1 MIARNVWFDR
11 LDLSIV
17 RQKVLDE
24 TGSIISDTRYSKW
37 QQYSGVQF
45 PAHIDI
51 NRPKDGYGLVLDLLD
66 MKMNLMLTDDKF
78 AVPQPE
84 GSQLQIIGAAK

>member
-24 TGSIISDTRYSKW
+24 TGSIVSDTRYSKW
-37 QQYSGVQF
+37 MPYNGVKF

-51 NRPKDGYGLVLDLLD
+51 NRPKDGYGLVLDLS
-66 MKMNLMLTDDKF
+66 T
-78 AVPQPE
+78 
-84 GSQLQIIGAAK
+84 